1 MIWKKLT
8 IETSTE
14 AVDLISEFLNEH
26 GAEGV
31 LIEDH
36 VPLSEE
42 ELSAMFVD
50 IPLMDVPDDG
60 SAKVSCFLP
69 DGQTAEKIKAEA
81 AKELFRLSQFLSVGS
96 GNITIEDTDDD
107 AGWQDNWK
115 KYFQPIRHDGYLI
128 VPEWEEVPDKQEEET
143 LIRISSVMS
152 FGTGSHETT
161 RLCLSALK
169 KYLQPGESVFDV
181 GSGSGI
187 LSIAAA
193 LTGAGFVHGLDI
205 DPQAEISAAENAEV
219 NGLSSDRILFST
231 GNLLHDNPI
240 VKNAHKSGED
250 GTSGICDPEVSS
262 VSGPAGTGGLNDA
275 YQSTAGSDPVEQREY
290 DLVLS
295 NILADV
301 IIPLAGV
308 IGPYLRKGGIWITSG
323 ILDVKEDETKEAIL
337 NNGFS
342 IEAVEH
348 LGEWVSIIA
357 RKE

>member
-8 IETSTE
+8 IETTTE

-60 SAKVSCFLP
+60 SALVSCFLP
-69 DGQTAEKIKAEA
+69 SGQIAEKIKAEA
-81 AKELFRLSQFLSVGS
+81 ASELARLSQFLPVGS
-96 GNITIEDTDDD
+96 GTITIEDTDDD

-115 KYFQPIRHDGYLI
+115 QYFQPIHHDGYLI
-128 VPEWEEVPDKQEEET
+128 VPEWEEVPEHTEDET
-143 LIRISSVMS
+143 LIRISSVLS

-161 RLCLSALK
+161 KLCLSALK
-169 KYLQPGESVFDV
+169 KYLQPGEAVFDV

-187 LSIAAA
+187 LAIAAA

-205 DPQAEISAAENAEV
+205 DPQAEISAAENAAV
-219 NGLSSDRILFST
+219 NGLEEDRIIFTT
-231 GNLLHDNPI
+231 GNLLSGNPI
-240 VKNAHKSGED
+240 GEKKVDESGRLK
-250 GTSGICDPEVSS
+250 G
-262 VSGPAGTGGLNDA
+262 AGTGGLNDA
-275 YQSTAGSDPVEQREY
+275 YQLTAGSDSVAQREY
-290 DLVLS
+290 DIVLS

-308 IGPYLRKGGIWITSG
+308 ISPYIKEGGIWITSG
-323 ILDVKEDETKEAIL
+323 ILDTKEAETAAAIRE
-337 NNGFS
+337 NGFQI
-342 IEAVEH
+342 IETCH

-357 RKE
+357 RK